1 MGNVLIDVVL
11 PLALAFI
18 MFTLGLGLKAAD
30 FTQVFAM
37 PKAFAVG
44 VVNQMVLLP
53 LVGFAIAVLLGMPPE
68 LAVGMMILALAPG
81 GVATNVLAKIGNGNM
96 ALSISLTAI
105 VTIISAVTLPI
116 IIAFGVRYFMG
127 ADTPDVNTLSLSITM
142 FLMTVV
148 PVALGMVV
156 TTLAPRFVSGGEQWL
171 SRIAVV
177 LFAVIVLAAI
187 LMNLDVLFD
196 NIGLLGPATILLMVI
211 MIGVGLGSAKMLGLS
226 VKDAT
231 TVAVET
237 GVQNSTLGIAV
248 GAILAGQI
256 LGGSEGFSTFALPS
270 AMYGV
275 VMYFGAV
282 PFVLWRRTLH

>member
-1 MGNVLIDVVL
+1 MI
-11 PLALAFI
+11 
-18 MFTLGLGLKAAD
+18 FT
-30 FTQVFAM
+30 M
-37 PKAFAVG
+37 PKAFSVG
-44 VVNQMVLLP
+44 VVSQMALLP

-68 LAVGMMILALAPG
+68 LAVGMMISALSPG
-81 GVATNVLAKIGNGNM
+81 GVTTNVLAKIGNGNT

-127 ADTPDVNTLSLSITM
+127 ADTPDLNTLSLSITM

-148 PVALGMVV
+148 LVALGMVI
-156 TTLAPRFVSGGEQWL
+156 TAFAPRFVTGAGPWL
-171 SRIAVV
+171 SRIVV
-177 LFAVIVLAAI
+177 GLLAVIVLAAI
-187 LMNLDVLFD
+187 LTTLDVLFD
-196 NIGLLGPATILLMVI
+196 NIGLLGPATILLIGV
-211 MIGVGLGSAKMLGLS
+211 MIGLGLGSAKMLVLS
-226 VKDAT
+226 VRDVT
-231 TVAVET
+231 TIAVET

-275 VMYFGAV
+275 MMYFGAV
-282 PFVLWRRTLH
+282 PFVLWRRSLH